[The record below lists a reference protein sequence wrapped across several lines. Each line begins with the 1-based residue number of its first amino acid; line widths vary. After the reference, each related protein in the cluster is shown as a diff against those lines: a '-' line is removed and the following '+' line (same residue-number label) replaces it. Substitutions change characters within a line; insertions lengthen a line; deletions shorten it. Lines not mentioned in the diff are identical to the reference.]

1 MPYPR
6 RGLCAPGRGQGQP
19 GRARR
24 KLRRQDGDSRERG
37 RSRRSRRGD
46 RPQTRGGPAGARRG
60 AAAGRVPGRPGMMAA
75 VGTAHPL
82 RDRLIVVT
90 RAREQARAL
99 SALLEEA
106 GATVLAA
113 ATIVI
118 EPPDSWAPLD
128 EALRRTPEYDWA
140 VFTSVNGVEMVKRR
154 LGALGLAPRALAD
167 CRLAAIGPATAE
179 GLAAVLEPLIRRGD
193 RVLLARAAE
202 TRDLLVREL
211 ERMGAS
217 VEEVAAYRTRPASEG
232 AEVLKA
238 ALLAGRVDAVTF
250 TSSSTVRHFAAL
262 FAPGELGHHMSGVAV
277 ACIGP
282 VTMATARE
290 VGLVP
295 TVMADEYTIAGL
307 ARAIRRYYESHA
319 SRRTDPT

>member
-1 MPYPR
+1 
-6 RGLCAPGRGQGQP
+6 
-19 GRARR
+19 
-24 KLRRQDGDSRERG
+24 
-37 RSRRSRRGD
+37 
-46 RPQTRGGPAGARRG
+46 
-60 AAAGRVPGRPGMMAA
+60 MMAA

-167 CRLAAIGPATAE
+167 CRLAAIGPATAQALGALGLRPDVVPEEYVAE

-295 TVMADEYTIAGL
+295 TVMAEEYTIAGL